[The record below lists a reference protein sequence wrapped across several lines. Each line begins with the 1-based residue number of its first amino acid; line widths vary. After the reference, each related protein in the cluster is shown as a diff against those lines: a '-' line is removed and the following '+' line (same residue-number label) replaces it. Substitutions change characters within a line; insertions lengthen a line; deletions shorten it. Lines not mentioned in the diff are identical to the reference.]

1 MKRRRRD
8 FGGNVFVV
16 TGGRRKGNKDW
27 KEIGCVLFL
36 AVSTLH
42 QMKPHQLLKKNGG
55 VLKSYQGVGWG
66 CGSTQTYHQIF
77 LLAMVSF
84 SETDPLNLHIQKS
97 HFQGLII
104 MRWNF
109 KKHRD
114 KDLWK
119 RFAYL
124 YCNRKSCLKSSS
136 L

>member
-1 MKRRRRD
+1 MWVHPDTPSD
-8 FGGNVFVV
+8 F
-16 TGGRRKGNKDW
+16 
-27 KEIGCVLFL
+27 
-36 AVSTLH
+36 
-42 QMKPHQLLKKNGG
+42 
-55 VLKSYQGVGWG
+55 
-66 CGSTQTYHQIF
+66 F

-84 SETDPLNLHIQKS
+84 LETDLLNLHIQKS
-97 HFQGLII
+97 HFQGLIL

-124 YCNRKSCLKSSS
+124 LQSDELPEVSS